1 MNIFKQLDKILS
13 SGKVISG
20 LGDGEKIAL
29 LQKFDHLL
37 FLCNNYPSAGKI
49 KRGLEGFGK
58 KVEII
63 SCAREVEDENDKNLL
78 PFAQGLNKYLSGQVD
93 GLIFLPSSAMI
104 KFDKSKFQ
112 PILLKKNDIIDIE
125 NLCQKLES
133 LGYSRVS
140 LVEEVG
146 QFAVRGEIVD
156 VFLTTSESPIR
167 IEFFDDLIEKI
178 STFEVSSMKNMGE
191 INILEIFSV
200 SLPIGDDDIF
210 SLDGVTVMDEPK
222 KVMEEIELLKQS
234 YQTMSIFKQSLYAD
248 FERLYEKADYL
259 FDNFNIAPVTYKN
272 ERIASRSYLT
282 DFLALKQDVLDFK
295 NLNQSIILFTGQDR
309 FLKNMQDFLIE
320 NNLSWHNYDD
330 SIDLESG
337 EIYLS
342 SMPMPLSFSFLKEGL
357 TAVGCDNLF
366 RAKNIGFSRGKHEVF
381 YLPKLGD
388 YIVHTFHGVG
398 KCTAI
403 ERMKISN
410 IEKDYFVIEYK
421 NGDKL
426 YLPSEE
432 ANTISAYIGSETQP
446 KLSSLGGAEFAR
458 IKERARASIHQMAI
472 SLVEVYKERSLVK
485 GFRFKR
491 DEYLEKKFA
500 DAFPFTE
507 TEDQLK
513 AIADIDKDME
523 SDRVMERLICGDVGF
538 GKTEVALRACFKCI
552 YNGKQVALLCPTTIL
567 SEQHYRSAK
576 ERLAP
581 FGIRVEVLNR
591 FKTPLQVKDILR
603 RVQEG
608 EVDMVIGTHRILS
621 SDVIYHDLGLLVL
634 DEEQRFGVEHKEKLK
649 DAHRNIDVLTLSATP
664 IPRTLNMSLSGIRDI
679 SIIETPPRDRLPI
692 QTYLTEQSDDLLK
705 DVISR
710 EIARGGQAFVVYNR
724 VESIEEF
731 TCHLRK
737 LLPEAKIG
745 VAHGQ
750 MNEKVLENVIQRL
763 YDGEYNVLVAS
774 TLIENGINL
783 PFANT
788 MVIIEADRLGL
799 SQLYQLRGRIGRS
812 DKLSYAYLTY
822 IKDKKLT
829 DEGYERLEAMKE
841 FSALGSGFK
850 IAMRDLEIRGAGN
863 IFGREQHGHIAKVGY
878 DMYIKLL
885 DEEVKVIRGEK
896 VYKKSDVKLEVALS
910 AFVGEDYV
918 EDSEQ
923 RIALYTKIS
932 GLTSREEMFA
942 LLQSV
947 QDGYGEVPNEVK
959 NLCNLALMRNL
970 AGEFDIERIKIS
982 KLECYAVIKK
992 NQKIIDE
999 NLGDVIGSY
1008 NGKLAITNDIRIK
1021 FVPSQNVFTDV
1032 VKLIEIFEKAIFL
1045 RKNKKKREN
1054 A

>member
-1 MNIFKQLDKILS
+1 MCS
-13 SGKVISG
+13 
-20 LGDGEKIAL
+20 
-29 LQKFDHLL
+29 
-37 FLCNNYPSAGKI
+37 NYPSAGKI

-63 SCAREVEDENDKNLL
+63 SCAREVQDENDKNLL
-78 PFAQGLNKYLSGQVD
+78 PFAQGLNKYLSGQID

-104 KFDKSKFQ
+104 KFDKSKFE
-112 PILLKKNDIIDIE
+112 PIILNQNDTADIE
-125 NLCQKLES
+125 LLSQKLAS
-133 LGYSRVS
+133 LGYERTS
-140 LVEEVG
+140 LVEEAG
-146 QFAVRGEIVD
+146 QFAIRGEILD
-156 VFLTTSESPIR
+156 IFLTTEDSPIR
-167 IEFFDDLIEKI
+167 IEFFDDLVEKI
-178 STFEVSSMKNMGE
+178 STFEVSTMKNKGVRE
-191 INILEIFSV
+191 RVEIFSA
-200 SLPIGDDDIF
+200 SLPVGDDDIF
-210 SLDGVTVMDEPK
+210 SLDGIKILDEPK
-222 KVMEEIELLKQS
+222 KVMEEIELLKHS
-234 YQTMSIFKQSLYAD
+234 YEVMSIYKPSLYAE
-248 FERLYEKADYL
+248 FEDLYERADYL
-259 FDNFNIAPVTYKN
+259 FDNFDIAPISYKN
-272 ERIASRSYLT
+272 EKIPSRSYLT
-282 DFLALKQDVLDFK
+282 DFLALKQDLLDFR
-295 NLNQSIILFTGQDR
+295 NLNQAIILFTGEER
-309 FLKNMQDFLIE
+309 FVKNLQEFLTE
-320 NNLSWHNYDD
+320 NNFAFHDFDD
-330 SIDLESG
+330 EKELESG
-337 EIYLS
+337 QIYISPLAI
-342 SMPMPLSFSFLKEGL
+342 PLSFCFLKEGL
-357 TAVGCDNLF
+357 TAVGCDSLF
-366 RAKNIGFSRGKHEVF
+366 RSKNGGFSRGKHEVF

-388 YIVHTFHGVG
+388 FVVHAFHGVG

-426 YLPSEE
+426 FLPSEE
-432 ANTISAYIGSETQP
+432 ANSISAYIGSETQP

-458 IKERARASIHQMAI
+458 LKDRARASIHEMAI
-472 SLVEVYKERSLVK
+472 SLVEVYKERSQVK
-485 GFRFKR
+485 GFAFRR
-491 DEYLEKKFA
+491 DEFLEKKFA

-507 TEDQLK
+507 TDDQLK

-523 SDRVMERLICGDVGF
+523 SDKVMERLICGDVGF

-591 FKTPLQVKDILR
+591 FKSAVQIKDILR

-608 EVDMVIGTHRILS
+608 EVDMLIGTHRLLS

-634 DEEQRFGVEHKEKLK
+634 DEEQRFGVEHKEKIK

-692 QTYLTEQSDDLLK
+692 QTYITEQSDDLLK

-710 EIARGGQAFVVYNR
+710 ELARGGQAFVVYNR

-731 TCHLRK
+731 TCHLRRI
-737 LLPEAKIG
+737 LPEAKIG

-788 MVIIEADRLGL
+788 MVIVEADRLGL

-863 IFGREQHGHIAKVGY
+863 IFGKEQHGHIAKVGY
-878 DMYIKLL
+878 DMYVKLL
-885 DEEVKVIRGEK
+885 DEEVKSIRGEK
-896 VYKKSDVKLEVALS
+896 ITTKSDVKLEVALS
-910 AFVGEDYV
+910 AFISGDFV
-918 EDSEQ
+918 EDDEQ

-932 GLTSREEMFA
+932 GLNDKNEMA
-942 LLQSV
+942 SLLESLR
-947 QDGYGEVPNEVK
+947 DGYGDVPNEVK
-959 NLCNLALMRNL
+959 NLCYLAIMRNL
-970 AGEFDIERIKIS
+970 AGEFNIQRIKVT
-982 KLECYAVIKK
+982 KLECFIVLKK
-992 NQKIIDE
+992 NENIIDKA
-999 NLGDVIGSY
+999 LADVLDKFG
-1008 NGKLAITNDIRIK
+1008 GKLVLSNDIKIK
-1021 FVPSQNVFTDV
+1021 FSPSQNVLKDCFR
-1032 VKLIEIFEKAIFL
+1032 LIEMLEKAIFL
-1045 RKNKKKREN
+1045 KNN
-1054 A
+1054 

>member
-1 MNIFKQLDKILS
+1 MEGDILKQLDKILS
-13 SGKVISG
+13 TGKVISG

-29 LQKFDHLL
+29 LQRFDHLL
-37 FLCNNYPSAGKI
+37 FLCCNYPSAGKI

-58 KVEII
+58 RVEII
-63 SCAREVEDENDKNLL
+63 SCAREVQDENDKNLL
-78 PFAQGLNKYLSGQVD
+78 PFAQGLNKYLAGQLD
-93 GLIFLPSSAMI
+93 CLIFLPSSAMV
-104 KFDKSKFQ
+104 KFDKSKFS
-112 PILLKKNDIIDIE
+112 PIILKQNDTADIE
-125 NLCQKLES
+125 FLSQKLTD
-133 LGYSRVS
+133 LGYERTS
-140 LVEEVG
+140 LVETAG
-146 QFAVRGEIVD
+146 QFAIRGEILD
-156 VFLTTSESPIR
+156 IFLTTSQNPIR

-178 STFEVSSMKNMGE
+178 STFEVSTMKNMGK
-191 INILEIFSV
+191 IDKVEIFSA

-210 SLDGVTVMDEPK
+210 SLSGVKILDEPK
-222 KVMEEIELLKQS
+222 KTMEEIELLKQS
-234 YQTMSIFKQSLYAD
+234 YQTMSIYKPSLYAE
-248 FERLYEKADYL
+248 FEDLYERADYL
-259 FDNFNIAPVTYKN
+259 FDNFDIAPISYKN
-272 ERIASRSYLT
+272 EKIPSRSYLT
-282 DFLALKQDVLDFK
+282 DFMALKQDILDFK
-295 NLNQSIILFTGQDR
+295 NLNQSIILFTGEER
-309 FLKNMQDFLIE
+309 FVKNMQEFLTE
-320 NNLSWHNYDD
+320 NNLSFHNYIDD
-330 SIDLESG
+330 ELEKG
-337 EIYLS
+337 EIYISPLA
-342 SMPMPLSFSFLKEGL
+342 MPLSFCFLKEGV
-357 TAVGCDNLF
+357 TAVGCDSLF
-366 RAKNIGFSRGKHEVF
+366 RSKNSGFSRGKHEVF

-388 YIVHTFHGVG
+388 YVVHTFHGVG

-432 ANTISAYIGSETQP
+432 ANSISAYIGSETQP

-458 IKERARASIHQMAI
+458 LKDRARASIHEMAI

-485 GFRFKR
+485 GFAFRR

-500 DAFPFTE
+500 DAFPFAE
-507 TEDQLK
+507 TDDQLK
-513 AIADIDKDME
+513 AIADIDRDME
-523 SDRVMERLICGDVGF
+523 SDKVMERLICGDVGF

-581 FGIRVEVLNR
+581 FGVRVEVLNR
-591 FKTPLQVKDILR
+591 FKSAIQVKDILR

-608 EVDMVIGTHRILS
+608 EVDMIIGTHRILS

-634 DEEQRFGVEHKEKLK
+634 DEEQRFGVEHKEKIK
-649 DAHRNIDVLTLSATP
+649 DTHRNIDVLTLSATP

-692 QTYLTEQSDDLLK
+692 QTYLAEQSDDLLK

-710 EIARGGQAFVVYNR
+710 ELARGGQAFVVYNR

-731 TCHLRK
+731 ACHLRNII
-737 LLPEAKIG
+737 PDAKVG

-774 TLIENGINL
+774 TLIENGVNL

-829 DEGYERLEAMKE
+829 DEGYDRLEAMKE

-863 IFGREQHGHIAKVGY
+863 IFGKEQHGHIAKVGY
-878 DMYIKLL
+878 DMYVKLL
-885 DEEVKVIRGEK
+885 DEEVKSIRGEK
-896 VYKKSDVKLEVALS
+896 VYQRSDVKLEVALS
-910 AFVGEDYV
+910 AYISEDYV
-918 EDSEQ
+918 EDNEQ

-932 GLTSREEMFA
+932 GLNDKNEMA
-942 LLQSV
+942 SLLQSLK
-947 QDGYGEVPNEVK
+947 DGYGDVPNEVR
-959 NLCNLALMRNL
+959 NLCHLALMRNL
-970 AGEFDIERIKIS
+970 AGEFDIQRIKVS
-982 KLECYAVIKK
+982 KLECFVVLKK
-992 NQKIIDE
+992 SENIMDE
-999 NLGDVIGSY
+999 ALAKSVGDFG
-1008 NGKLAITNDIRIK
+1008 GKLILSNDIRIK
-1021 FVPSQNVFTDV
+1021 FSCSQNVLKDCLMLTEM
-1032 VKLIEIFEKAIFL
+1032 LENAINL
-1045 RKNKKKREN
+1045 RKN
-1054 A
+1054 

>member
-1 MNIFKQLDKILS
+1 MFCKKSEANIFKQLDKILS
-13 SGKVISG
+13 SGKVIAG
-20 LGDGEKIAL
+20 LGDGEKVAL

-37 FLCNNYPSAGKI
+37 FLCSNYPSAGKI
-49 KRGLEGFGK
+49 KRALEGFGK
-58 KVEII
+58 KIEII

-78 PFAQGLNKYLSGQVD
+78 PFAQGVNKYLSGQLD

-104 KFDKSKFQ
+104 KFDKSKFE
-112 PILLKKNDIIDIE
+112 PIILNKNGTADIDTFS
-125 NLCQKLES
+125 QKLAS
-133 LGYSRVS
+133 LGYERVS
-140 LVEEVG
+140 LVEEAG

-156 VFLTTSESPIR
+156 IFLTTLDAPVR

-178 STFEVSSMKNMGE
+178 STFEVSTMKNKGQME
-191 INILEIFSV
+191 KLEIFSA
-200 SLPIGDDDIF
+200 SLPIGKDDVF
-210 SLDGVTVMDEPK
+210 TLDGVKIMDEPK
-222 KVMEEIELLKQS
+222 KVMEEIELLKHS
-234 YQTMSIFKQSLYAD
+234 YQAMSIYKPSLYAE
-248 FERLYEKADYL
+248 FEDLYERADYL
-259 FDNFNIAPVTYKN
+259 FDNFDIAPVSYKN
-272 ERIASRSYLT
+272 EKIPPRSYLT
-282 DFLALKQDVLDFK
+282 DFMALKQDILDFK
-295 NLNQSIILFTGQDR
+295 NLNQAIILFTGEER
-309 FLKNMQDFLIE
+309 FLKNMQEFLNE
-320 NNLSWHNYDD
+320 NNLAWHDYDE
-330 SIDLESG
+330 SINLISG

-342 SMPMPLSFSFLKEGL
+342 PLAMPLSFCFLKEGL
-357 TAVGCDNLF
+357 TAIGADSLF
-366 RAKNIGFSRGKHEVF
+366 RSKNSGFSRGKHAVF

-388 YIVHTFHGVG
+388 YVVHAFHGVG
-398 KCTAI
+398 KCIAI

-421 NGDKL
+421 NGDRL

-432 ANTISAYIGSETQP
+432 ANSISAYIGAETQP

-458 IKERARASIHQMAI
+458 LKDRVRASIHEMAI

-485 GFRFKR
+485 GYAFKR

-500 DAFPFTE
+500 DAFPYTE

-513 AIADIDKDME
+513 AINDIDKDME
-523 SDRVMERLICGDVGF
+523 SDKVMDRLICGDVGY
-538 GKTEVALRACFKCI
+538 GKTEVALRACFKCV

-581 FGIRVEVLNR
+581 FGVRVEVLNR

-649 DAHRNIDVLTLSATP
+649 DAHRNIDVLTFSATP

-692 QTYLTEQSDDLLK
+692 QTYIAEQSDDLLR

-710 EIARGGQAFVVYNR
+710 ELARGGQAFVVYNR
-724 VESIEEF
+724 VETIEEF
-731 TCHLRK
+731 ACHLRT
-737 LLPEAKIG
+737 LLPDAKVGI
-745 VAHGQ
+745 AHGQ

-763 YDGEYNVLVAS
+763 YNGEYNVLVAS

-822 IKDKKLT
+822 VKDKKLT

-878 DMYIKLL
+878 DMYVKLL
-885 DEEVKVIRGEK
+885 DEEVKALRGEK
-896 VYKKSDVKLEVALS
+896 VYKKSDVKLEVVLS
-910 AFVGEDYV
+910 AFVSEDYI

-932 GLTSREEMFA
+932 SLTTQKEMQS
-942 LLQSV
+942 LLESIS
-947 QDGYGEVPNEVK
+947 DGYGEAPNEVK
-959 NLCNLALMRNL
+959 NLCMLALMRNE
-970 AGEFDIERIKIS
+970 ASEFNVERIKIT
-982 KLECYAVIKK
+982 KLECYIVLKK
-992 NQKIIDE
+992 TENIIDKTLAE
-999 NLGDVIGSY
+999 VASSQG
-1008 NGKLAITNDIRIK
+1008 GKLVISNDIRIK
-1021 FVPSQNVFTDV
+1021 FVPSQNVLKDV
-1032 VKLIEIFEKAIFL
+1032 KMLTEMFEKAINL
-1045 RKNKKKREN
+1045 RKN
-1054 A
+1054 